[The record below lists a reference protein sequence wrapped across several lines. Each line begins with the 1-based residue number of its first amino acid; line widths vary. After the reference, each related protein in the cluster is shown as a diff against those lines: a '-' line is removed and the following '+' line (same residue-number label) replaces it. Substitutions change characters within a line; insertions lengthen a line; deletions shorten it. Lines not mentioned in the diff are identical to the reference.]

1 MDSILVVCY
10 SFTCVSR
17 RAARKLCAE
26 HGWPLGEIH
35 DRKPRAGGSGYLQS
49 LLDSLLRRH
58 PAITYEGP
66 DPGDF
71 RTVVLVSPV
80 WAWRLCGPMRS
91 FVSSRREALRRVAVL
106 STMGGSGA
114 VNAVAEIAQI
124 LGHAP
129 VHAEALLQRDVEQ
142 GAVAARLAAFADAI
156 QPHSTATQPAFV
168 PAWHAAPTEVPP
180 IPEQP

>member
-10 SFTCVSR
+10 SYTGVSR
-17 RAARKLCAE
+17 RAARQLCAE
-26 HGWPLGEIH
+26 HGWPMGEIQ
-35 DRKPRAGGSGYLQS
+35 DRYPRAGGSGYLRS
-49 LLDSLLRRH
+49 LLDSLLHRRPDIH
-58 PAITYEGP
+58 YEGP

-71 RTVVLVSPV
+71 RTVVLVSPI

-91 FVSSRREALRRVAVL
+91 FVSGYAEALRRVAVL
-106 STMGGSGA
+106 STMGGAGA

-129 VHAEALLQRDVEQ
+129 VHADALLQREVEQ
-142 GAVAARLAAFADAI
+142 GTAGARLAAFADAI

-180 IPEQP
+180 VPEQP